1 MGARRLSTANASD
14 RRSHLA
20 RALASEVEKYLVV
33 STRKKLAV
41 ICYCKCW
48 LLKLAANAGR
58 GQKLAILADLFDGLT
73 PVRTSSRGVPSLHA
87 KLYLGFLGKCR
98 PWTEVGRSCRFFCRT
113 NS

>member
-1 MGARRLSTANASD
+1 
-14 RRSHLA
+14 LA

-58 GQKLAILADLFDGLT
+58 GQKLAILADLFGGLT
-73 PVRTSSRGVPSLHA
+73 PVRTSSRSVPSPHA
-87 KLYLGFLGKCR
+87 KLFRSLVFLLDMLREAPAEWLG
-98 PWTEVGRSCRFFCRT
+98 
-113 NS
+113 